1 MADEGRVAV
10 CRYVRARGAEPRLVA
25 LLPQREALDKGGYQ
39 TEPPGMHM
47 VFLPFADDLREPE
60 GDPAILPKRIRAAT
74 AQQVAAAE
82 ALVDAAMLPSG
93 FSAAQLPNPHL
104 QRHYEV
110 LEARAAQHALA
121 RSCRHL
127 PPLVPAAAA
136 AAAAAGIAAAALSPV
151 ATMLKPMPS
160 DYTRTNLAPQ
170 AFALYEEPPPLGAF
184 VDKTEEAARAAAE
197 RAGPAAAAFRELT
210 LTAAGADEP
219 ASAKKG
225 ACLCL

>member
-110 LEARAAQHALA
+110 LEARAAQ
-121 RSCRHL
+121 CRVPRV

-136 AAAAAGIAAAALSPV
+136 AAAAAGIAAAAL
-151 ATMLKPMPS
+151 PS
-160 DYTRTNLAPQ
+160 RN
-170 AFALYEEPPPLGAF
+170 
-184 VDKTEEAARAAAE
+184 
-197 RAGPAAAAFRELT
+197 
-210 LTAAGADEP
+210 
-219 ASAKKG
+219 
-225 ACLCL
+225 